1 MSLISSII
9 IYISQFTRGA
19 TKRRRMKQELKEIEK
34 SAYARHKDI
43 KQDIKWQEAK
53 KKAEERGMER
63 AITTPMDRI
72 NAKVKARR
80 EKVKEQRA
88 KSTISIKKDDVA
100 VKQTNNIGAFLGVDK
115 IASSKPSALISSS
128 YSKKLEVSNI
138 TNKTKGIDL
147 SKKE

>member
-1 MSLISSII
+1 
-9 IYISQFTRGA
+9 
-19 TKRRRMKQELKEIEK
+19 MKKELKEIEK

-63 AITTPMDRI
+63 ATTTPMDRI

-80 EKVKEQRA
+80 EKVKEKRA
-88 KSTISIKKDDVA
+88 ATTVSTTSTTTNATA
-100 VKQTNNIGAFLGVDK
+100 VKKTNNIGDFLGVNK
-115 IASSKPSALISSS
+115 VATSKPSALISQN
-128 YSKKLEVSNI
+128 YTKKLEVSNI
-138 TNKTKGIDL
+138 TNKNKGFSIDL